1 MKSLRHFRIHFNQ
14 LFVKLLVIL
23 CHRSI
28 QLDLHPLRTR
38 HILAQ
43 RVIIVLADPRV
54 VHQNFPKDGLYV
66 IVGAT
71 DDDRELPPREKI
83 VDLNRPNKKRNVRG
97 KLEACVQLQRGDQW
111 RINDSI
117 MVLLTDSSASF
128 DCRLFLR
135 STFYNPFR
143 SSFFF

>member
-14 LFVKLLVIL
+14 LFVKLLVIF

-38 HILAQ
+38 HILVQ
-43 RVIIVLADPRV
+43 PVIVIVVLADPRV

-83 VDLNRPNKKRNVRG
+83 VDLDRPKKKRNVRG
-97 KLEACVQLQRGDQW
+97 KTRSLGVQS
-111 RINDSI
+111 DSKGG
-117 MVLLTDSSASF
+117 TNGASTI
-128 DCRLFLR
+128 L
-135 STFYNPFR
+135 SW
-143 SSFFF
+143 SF

>member
-23 CHRSI
+23 CRRSI
-28 QLDLHPLRTR
+28 QLDLHPLRAR
-38 HILAQ
+38 HILTVQ
-43 RVIIVLADPRV
+43 PVIIVLAGPRV

-83 VDLNRPNKKRNVRG
+83 VDLDRPKKKRNVRG
-97 KLEACVQLQRGDQW
+97 KLEACVQLGS
-111 RINDSI
+111 NSKGG
-117 MVLLTDSSASF
+117 TNGASTIV
-128 DCRLFLR
+128 
-135 STFYNPFR
+135 SW
-143 SSFFF
+143 SF

>member
-28 QLDLHPLRTR
+28 QLDLHSLRTR
-38 HILAQ
+38 HILVQ
-43 RVIIVLADPRV
+43 PVIVIVVLADPRV

-83 VDLNRPNKKRNVRG
+83 VDLDRPKKKRNVRG
-97 KLEACVQLQRGDQW
+97 KTRSLGVQS
-111 RINDSI
+111 DSKGG
-117 MVLLTDSSASF
+117 TNGASTI
-128 DCRLFLR
+128 L
-135 STFYNPFR
+135 SW
-143 SSFFF
+143 SF